1 RLPRPATG
9 VGQRG
14 QSQPAAEGAGDFG
27 DVALAALAEAAEQ
40 ARLAAVAL
48 VEGQPGEADAVGQRP
63 VVQLQGDL
71 PLVPVDQPVGDAS
84 GAAARAVGAPLPRQ
98 VQVAVEQAVEVA
110 GGVAEVDG
118 DDAVVHLAGGAAV
131 LALDAGGLVP
141 LLGAAAV
148 VEDTD
153 AVVAGV
159 VAGDELLQPVAQPAV
174 VPAVGA
180 EELLQ
185 GADGDAL
192 VQGDGL
198 GRLAGQVRQQAADI
212 SRQVRAGGAAREA
225 VVEVGEEA
233 VEHRPQPAD
242 LCGVH
247 DGALATRCEGIAWRL
262 RPRT

>member
-1 RLPRPATG
+1 
-9 VGQRG
+9 
-14 QSQPAAEGAGDFG
+14 
-27 DVALAALAEAAEQ
+27 
-40 ARLAAVAL
+40 
-48 VEGQPGEADAVGQRP
+48 
-63 VVQLQGDL
+63 
-71 PLVPVDQPVGDAS
+71 
-84 GAAARAVGAPLPRQ
+84 
-98 VQVAVEQAVEVA
+98 
-110 GGVAEVDG
+110 EVDG

-159 VAGDELLQPVAQPAV
+159 VAGDELLQPVAQAVV

-198 GRLAGQVRQQAADI
+198 GRLARQVGKQATDI
-212 SRQVRAGGAAREA
+212 SREGLGGGPAREA
-225 VVEVGEEA
+225 VVEGGGEA
-233 VEHRPQPAD
+233 VGQAPQPAD
-242 LCGVH
+242 VCGVH
-247 DGALATRCEGIAWRL
+247 VGGLATRCRGITWRR
-262 RPRT
+262 RPPTARAKLAL